1 MRGTDAPLGWVE
13 ANQAYLVAA
22 LNVLRRRMLG
32 GDDGDG
38 NGGNVDGLAG
48 LEELEDRCAAAR
60 AEMPAPPVL
69 DDIATSFDLSDFERD
84 VLLMC
89 AGVELD
95 SAFAGACA
103 TAHGDPARRY
113 VTFGLALATLPEA
126 HWSALTPS
134 SPLRRWHLADL
145 VHPEVPT
152 TSPLR
157 VDERVLHALAGMSCL
172 DARLTPLV
180 RPVHL
185 PPALPAALGDAVGRL
200 TSLWSAQGSRPHALL
215 YGPQRSHLLAVA
227 ATACA
232 AGGLRPLRVRAADL
246 PTAAAERELLSRL
259 LEREA
264 ALGGVAWLIDL
275 ADADGSAASTA
286 FDLATATD
294 SPTVLIAREP
304 LAGPDGH
311 LPSIGVPT
319 LAAPEARALWTRELG
334 PRADH
339 LDGWL
344 DRVVGQFDL
353 GLDAIRAAALAVP
366 PEAPDAVAGPLLWEA
381 CAAQARPALDALTQR
396 VPPRAG
402 WDDLVLPAPQ
412 EEVLR
417 QLSAHVRHRLRVLG
431 DWGFGDR
438 GGRGL
443 GTNALF
449 AGPSGTG
456 KTLAAEVLAHS
467 LSLDLYRIDL
477 SQVVSKYIGET
488 EKNLRSVFDAAEAG
502 GAVLLFDEADALFG
516 RRSEVKDSHDRYA
529 NIEVSYL
536 LQRMETYRGLAILTT
551 NLKDAIDPA
560 FLRRLRFVVH
570 FPFPGEELRAAI
582 WQRAFPPSTPLKDLA
597 FDRLAALTVTGGSI
611 ANIALS
617 AAFLAAE
624 DGSPVRMRHILAAAR
639 TEYAKLERPLTDAEV
654 SGWTD

>member
-1 MRGTDAPLGWVE
+1 MSDVPVSGTAAPTGWVE
-13 ANQAYLVAA
+13 ANQGYLVAA
-22 LNVLRRRMLG
+22 LDVLRQRMLA
-32 GDDGDG
+32 DDD
-38 NGGNVDGLAG
+38 DPLAR
-48 LEELEDRCAAAR
+48 LKELEDKCAAAR
-60 AEMPAPPVL
+60 EEMPAPPVL
-69 DDIATSFDLSDFERD
+69 DDIAKSFDLSDFERD

-103 TAHGDPARRY
+103 TAQGEPARPY

-126 HWSALTPS
+126 HWSALAPG
-134 SPLRRWHLADL
+134 SPLRRWHLTEV

-157 VDERVLHALAGMSCL
+157 IDERVLHAVAGVSCL
-172 DARLTPLV
+172 DTRLTPLV

-185 PPALPAALGDAVGRL
+185 PRSLPAALGDAAGRL
-200 TSLWSAQGSRPHALL
+200 ASLWSDQSSRPHALL
-215 YGPQRSHLLAVA
+215 HGPQRSHLLAVA

-232 AGGLRPLRVRAADL
+232 AAGLRPLRVRAADL
-246 PTAAAERELLSRL
+246 PTGPAERELLSRL
-259 LEREA
+259 LERETV
-264 ALGGVAWLIDL
+264 LGGVAWLIDL
-275 ADADGSAASTA
+275 DDAGQSASVSSTA
-286 FDLATATD
+286 LDLAAATD

-304 LAGPDGH
+304 ITGPDER
-311 LPSIGVPT
+311 LPTIDVPA
-319 LAAPEARALWTRELG
+319 LAASEARALWTQELG
-334 PRADH
+334 SGADR

-353 GLDAIRAAALAVP
+353 TLDAIRAAALAVP
-366 PEAPDAVAGPLLWEA
+366 AQTPAALAGPLLWEA

-396 VPPRAG
+396 IPPRAG
-402 WDDLVLPAPQ
+402 WDDLVLPAAQ
-412 EEVLR
+412 DRVLR
-417 QLSAHVRHRLRVLG
+417 QLSTHVRHRLRVLG

-443 GTNALF
+443 ATNALF

-456 KTLAAEVLAHS
+456 KTLAAEVLAHD
-467 LSLDLYRIDL
+467 LHLDLYRVDL

-502 GAVLLFDEADALFG
+502 GVVLLFDEADALFG
-516 RRSEVKDSHDRYA
+516 KRSEVKDSHDRYA

-551 NLKDAIDPA
+551 NLKDSLDPA

-570 FPFPGEELRAAI
+570 FPFPNEALRAQI
-582 WQRAFPPSTPLKDLA
+582 WRRAFPAATPLEDLA
-597 FDRLAALTVTGGSI
+597 PERLAGLTVTGGSI

-617 AAFLAAE
+617 AAFLAAAE
-624 DGSPVRMRHILAAAR
+624 DAPVRMVHILAAAR
-639 TEYAKLERPLTDAEV
+639 AEYAKLERPLTDAEV
-654 SGWTD
+654 KGWSS